1 MDKVR
6 ELPDTIVIDW
16 EAMTKNLDG
25 DDRKREPIEI
35 KISLEDIDKEVDDAM
50 KCVMIVPSRK

>member
-1 MDKVR
+1 
-6 ELPDTIVIDW
+6 VIDW

-35 KISLEDIDKEVDDAM
+35 KISLEDIDKEVEDAM